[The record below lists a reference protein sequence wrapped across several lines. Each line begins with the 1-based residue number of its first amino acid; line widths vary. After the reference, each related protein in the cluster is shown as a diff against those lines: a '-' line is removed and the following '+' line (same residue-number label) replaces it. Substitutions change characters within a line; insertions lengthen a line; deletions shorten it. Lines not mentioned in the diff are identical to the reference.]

1 MSAESATMLQANAF
15 AGVDAVIRCPNIV
28 VMGVMVIPFLLMG
41 VMVIPFLLMGV
52 MVIPFLLCVGRP
64 AAPGVRS
71 CVSGEVILALATGS
85 IVSNA
90 LPFVSSQPVVTN
102 AHTVHTHTR

>member
-1 MSAESATMLQANAF
+1 MLQANAF

-28 VMGVMVIPFLLMG
+28 V
-41 VMVIPFLLMGV
+41 MGV

>member
-1 MSAESATMLQANAF
+1 MLQANAF

-28 VMGVMVIPFLLMG
+28 VMGVMVIPFLLCVG
-41 VMVIPFLLMGV
+41 VVMGV